1 MSTLKKI
8 FITII
13 FLSVISLVPISN
25 IKALE
30 IPDKSGLE
38 SLISSTTGDCNTVVI
53 YFDGNGDGL
62 YHYLCTSFNA
72 FKGNISSNAINGDRF
87 LDLRKNIYGITSI
100 NPYRSSDWT
109 RLNATQ
115 SGYYYNGWINDCNQ
129 WSCGQTFNVGSNGII
144 VGFFQRVSVPA
155 LFTDIYFTSN
165 TNVNSSI
172 FYKNYNIEY
181 YASVTDYFTNYTGYF
196 TQPTNVKGSSLDFA
210 GDELSASILDFSYG
224 YYNTFMYSFNI
235 DDETTLISHTYNYD
249 NISLSGNFELGFVLT
264 TKRYNDEPLI
274 VHAITDN
281 TYGCTVTPI
290 KTAYNYNYQY
300 YVNCSSVPFTNV
312 SELKI
317 VVNGSNEYFER
328 VGPFLWYDTQYLF
341 NDSDNNKYVGI
352 SSILRKSTNVAPTP
366 IQPDE
371 PATNDDIIN
380 SIDNLSDNI
389 MDPTSPNV
397 SSLSNSAGWLPAGP
411 VDSIINLPI
420 TMLSS
425 LNNVLS
431 TSTCSPVSVPIPFIN
446 FNYSLPCLNTIIS
459 NMGFATWWEWV
470 GTIASAF
477 ILYKYL
483 INLYAWVDK
492 TLTFRENNWNDWG
505 GI

>member
-8 FITII
+8 LGTIL
-13 FLSVISLVPISN
+13 FSSVISLIPILKVN
-25 IKALE
+25 ALV
-30 IPDKSGLE
+30 IPDKAGLD
-38 SLISSTTGDCNTVVI
+38 SLISSTTGECNTIVI

-144 VGFFQRVSVPA
+144 VGFFERLSNPS
-155 LFTDIYFTSN
+155 LFTDIYFTNN

-172 FYKNYNIEY
+172 FYKNYNLEY
-181 YASVTDYFTNYTGYF
+181 YESVTDYFSNYTGYF
-196 TQPTNVKGSSLDFA
+196 TQPTNVKGSSLDFS

-249 NISLSGNFELGFVLT
+249 NISLTGNFELGFVLT

-281 TYGCTVTPI
+281 TYACSVSPI
-290 KTAYNYNYQY
+290 KSAYDYNYQY
-300 YVNCSSVPFTNV
+300 YVNCASVPFDNITT
-312 SELKI
+312 LKI
-317 VVNGSNEYFER
+317 VVNGSNEYYQR
-328 VGPFLWYDTQYLF
+328 VGPFTWYDTQYLF

-371 PATNDDIIN
+371 PATNEDIIN
-380 SIDNLSDNI
+380 SIDNLTDNI
-389 MDPTSPNV
+389 MDTTAPNV

-431 TSTCSPVSVPIPFIN
+431 TSSCSPISVPIPFIN
-446 FNYSLPCLNTIIS
+446 FNYSLPCLSTIIS
-459 NMGFATWWEWV
+459 NMGFSTWWEWV

>member
-181 YASVTDYFTNYTGYF
+181 YASVTDYFT
-196 TQPTNVKGSSLDFA
+196 
-210 GDELSASILDFSYG
+210 
-224 YYNTFMYSFNI
+224 
-235 DDETTLISHTYNYD
+235 
-249 NISLSGNFELGFVLT
+249 FV
-264 TKRYNDEPLI
+264 
-274 VHAITDN
+274 
-281 TYGCTVTPI
+281 G
-290 KTAYNYNYQY
+290 
-300 YVNCSSVPFTNV
+300 
-312 SELKI
+312 
-317 VVNGSNEYFER
+317 
-328 VGPFLWYDTQYLF
+328 
-341 NDSDNNKYVGI
+341 
-352 SSILRKSTNVAPTP
+352 
-366 IQPDE
+366 
-371 PATNDDIIN
+371 
-380 SIDNLSDNI
+380 
-389 MDPTSPNV
+389 
-397 SSLSNSAGWLPAGP
+397 
-411 VDSIINLPI
+411 
-420 TMLSS
+420 
-425 LNNVLS
+425 
-431 TSTCSPVSVPIPFIN
+431 
-446 FNYSLPCLNTIIS
+446 
-459 NMGFATWWEWV
+459 
-470 GTIASAF
+470 
-477 ILYKYL
+477 
-483 INLYAWVDK
+483 
-492 TLTFRENNWNDWG
+492 
-505 GI
+505 